1 MTAHRHLICFQKFPM
16 PIITEKVIWTDVIT
30 WYIPVYVH
38 HSEMLS
44 IVFWVFISNVKI
56 EGCKRWWICLLRLYT
71 KYTVFYFSHI
81 AIDALFWDKFLEL
94 IKCTNKTNFKQ
105 LLYLCLDSFVFF
117 LWEGNELNHSISVSD
132 NDTKAILKLIL
143 LR

>member
-1 MTAHRHLICFQKFPM
+1 
-16 PIITEKVIWTDVIT
+16 
-30 WYIPVYVH
+30 
-38 HSEMLS
+38 MLS
-44 IVFWVFISNVKI
+44 EISYANNYRKGNLDRCYYLIYPSLCASFRNVAHSFWVFISNVKI
-56 EGCKRWWICLLRLYT
+56 EECKRWWICLLRLYT
-71 KYTVFYFSHI
+71 KYTVFYFSRI
-81 AIDALFWDKFLEL
+81 AIDALFWDTFLEL

-132 NDTKAILKLIL
+132 NDTKTILKLIL